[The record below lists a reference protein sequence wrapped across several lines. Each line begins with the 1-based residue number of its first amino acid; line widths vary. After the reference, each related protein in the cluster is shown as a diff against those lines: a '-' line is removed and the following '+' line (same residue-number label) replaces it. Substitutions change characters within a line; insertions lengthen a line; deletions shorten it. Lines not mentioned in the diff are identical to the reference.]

1 MGLCLNAPN
10 EIHAVESPSPYVD
23 ACRREAAVGIEGLYL
38 RVGPGKPVTTTT
50 HNNND
55 TAGGEA
61 KATFGCPIVALATLD
76 VKKPTAALPVS
87 KFARLA
93 APGNP
98 RGPQ

>member
-1 MGLCLNAPN
+1 M
-10 EIHAVESPSPYVD
+10 ESPSPYED
-23 ACRREAAVGIEGLYL
+23 ACRRKAAVGIEGLYL
-38 RVGPGKPVTTTT
+38 RVAPGKPVTTT

-55 TAGGEA
+55 TAGEEA

-76 VKKPTAALPVS
+76 VKKPTATLPVS